1 LAKFAANRRAMPD
14 QLTIIRA
21 ENENPAK
28 FECSYDTL
36 CQRHFTVEHPIHV
49 IAVEADLYRKCA
61 LAACT
66 LYFRPEHLNYIFVV
80 QPIPL
85 HSLAH
90 AIDPLQSSQS
100 LR

>member
-1 LAKFAANRRAMPD
+1 MPS
-14 QLTIIRA
+14 QLMIIRTG
-21 ENENPAK
+21 NENPAK
-28 FECSYDTL
+28 LERSYDTF

-49 IAVEADLYRKCA
+49 IAVEADLYRKRA
-61 LAACT
+61 LTSCT

-90 AIDPLQSSQS
+90 AIDPLQSPQS
-100 LR
+100 VG